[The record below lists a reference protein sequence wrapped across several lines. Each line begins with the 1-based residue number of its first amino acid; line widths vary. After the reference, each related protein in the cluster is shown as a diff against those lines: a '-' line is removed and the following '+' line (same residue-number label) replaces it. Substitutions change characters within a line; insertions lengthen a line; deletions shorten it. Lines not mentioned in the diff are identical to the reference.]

1 MRIIDER
8 NENIEKIM
16 KEMSYQTLNR
26 IEMKMKMKNDMKKL
40 PIEKTVLCK
49 YENDNN
55 TSNNNNVNNE
65 DYGHNNK

>member
-16 KEMSYQTLNR
+16 KEMSCKTLNR
-26 IEMKMKMKNDMKKL
+26 IEMKMKNDMKKL
-40 PIEKTVLCK
+40 PIENTVLCK

-55 TSNNNNVNNE
+55 TSNNNNVNNKN
-65 DYGHNNK
+65 YIHNNK